1 MTNQEKTVSK
11 RVRKSGNQP
20 VLFGESPLENRPDGV
35 RESREQAQEAETGV
49 LNRAKYS
56 QKIND
61 EFEKLVQAQ
70 EEMEAAGRD
79 WTSEELAAL
88 AMDWARLLKNKDIQS
103 RSKELE
109 ELGAKI
115 SNLVVLPETFDE
127 ESNLTVLSHAI
138 YQALREA
145 LAQNNFQHTED
156 SPWPTAILKKGGA
169 TGHAQ
174 LIPPIVENAPLMPT
188 EQVAAWAQMMWE
200 QQKDLTDLD
209 ADALDLLSHIWLQ
222 QAKTAKDYAVA
233 NVDQFLTMR
242 GLEQKQKEKGRRG
255 GYEPEQR
262 ARMLQVLTHIQ
273 NVWLNLGEIEI
284 YEQDPRRKGR
294 SKATRQ
300 TFQSRAFII
309 TDRMGQMRLDGYL
322 DVERFIFQP
331 GHLFAQFLFGP
342 GRQTA
347 LLSARAVQ
355 YDPYRQRVEKRLAR
369 YLSWQWRIQARQG
382 EYSRP
387 YRVATLLEAVGEQ
400 LNERRPSATRDR
412 LEKALDTLQHDGV
425 ISSWQYDRWDE
436 TIAQQRGWGQVW
448 TQATLLLE
456 PPQVIRDTYKS
467 LERHKNRDKD
477 KETDEIIE
485 LKATK
490 ASPQLQARS
499 TGGAVSGQPDES
511 LARRIK
517 QHRKKLNL
525 SQTDAADQLGIVQSY
540 LSKIEKNHLRP
551 ALDLHQRILD
561 WLEQAAVTKT
571 P

>member
-1 MTNQEKTVSK
+1 MADQDKTPSK
-11 RVRKSGNQP
+11 NVKKTASQP
-20 VLFGESPLENRPDGV
+20 ALFGDNLAAALPEDDQFTQDVLDEIKELYPLPD
-35 RESREQAQEAETGV
+35 EQ
-49 LNRAKYS
+49 
-56 QKIND
+56 D
-61 EFEKLVQAQ
+61 
-70 EEMEAAGRD
+70 AAGRD

-88 AMDWARLLKNKDIQS
+88 AMDWARLLKNKDTS
-103 RSKELE
+103 TRSKDLE

-115 SNLVVLPETFDE
+115 SNLVVLPETYDDD
-127 ESNLTVLSHAI
+127 SNLTVLSHAI

-145 LAQNNFQHTED
+145 LAQNNFQRTND
-156 SPWPTAILKKGGA
+156 SPWPTATLKKGGA
-169 TGHAQ
+169 SGHAL
-174 LIPPIVENAPLMPT
+174 LIPPIFENTPLMPT
-188 EQVAAWAQMMWE
+188 EQVAAWAQLMWE

-222 QAKTAKDYAVA
+222 QAKTPKDYAIA
-233 NVDQFLTMR
+233 NVDQFLSMR

-262 ARMLQVLTHIQ
+262 ARMLQVLSHIQ

-294 SKATRQ
+294 SKATKQ

-387 YRVATLLEAVGEQ
+387 YRVNTLLEAVGEQ

-425 ISSWQYDRWDE
+425 IASWQYDRWDE
-436 TIAQQRGWGQVW
+436 AIAQQRGWGQVW
-448 TQATLLLE
+448 TQATLLLD
-456 PPQVIRDTYKS
+456 PPQVIRETYKS
-467 LERHKNRDKD
+467 LQSHRGRDRDKD
-477 KETDEIIE
+477 EEILE
-485 LKATK
+485 LKEAKPVQTTR
-490 ASPQLQARS
+490 Q
-499 TGGAVSGQPDES
+499 TGQEAAAALPVDES
-511 LARRIK
+511 LAQRIK
-517 QHRKKLNL
+517 LHRKKMGL
-525 SQTDAADQLGIVQSY
+525 SQTEAADQLGIVQSY

-551 ALDLHQRILD
+551 ALDLHQRIVE
-561 WLEQAAVTKT
+561 WLETPATKAS
-571 P
+571 

>member
-1 MTNQEKTVSK
+1 MANQEKTVSK
-11 RVRKSGNQP
+11 RTRKSGNQP
-20 VLFGESPLENRPDGV
+20 VLFGESPLENGPEVDA
-35 RESREQAQEAETGV
+35 ESLEQAEEAETEG
-49 LNRAKYS
+49 LSRAEYS
-56 QKIND
+56 QKINS
-61 EFEKLVQAQ
+61 ELEKLFQAQ
-70 EEMEAAGRD
+70 EEIEAAGRD

-88 AMDWARLLKNKDIQS
+88 AMDWARLLKNKDTQS
-103 RSKELE
+103 RSKDLE

-145 LAQNNFQHTED
+145 LAQNNFQRTED

-233 NVDQFLTMR
+233 NVDQFLSMR

-294 SKATRQ
+294 SKATKQ

-412 LEKALDTLQHDGV
+412 LEKALDTLQQDGV

-448 TQATLLLE
+448 TQATLMLE

-467 LERHKNRDKD
+467 LERNKSRDKA
-477 KETDEIIE
+477 EESIE
-485 LKATK
+485 LKPTK
-490 ASPQLQARS
+490 APAQLQARS
-499 TGGAVSGQPDES
+499 NGAAAVSAQPDEP

-561 WLEQAAVTKT
+561 WLEQPAVTKT
-571 P
+571 S

>member
-1 MTNQEKTVSK
+1 MADQDRTPSRRTKKIAS
-11 RVRKSGNQP
+11 QP
-20 VLFGESPLENRPDGV
+20 ALFGDNSDALTPEDEQFTQDILDEIKELYPLPDEDDV
-35 RESREQAQEAETGV
+35 
-49 LNRAKYS
+49 
-56 QKIND
+56 
-61 EFEKLVQAQ
+61 
-70 EEMEAAGRD
+70 AGRA
-79 WTSEELAAL
+79 WASEELAAL
-88 AMDWARLLKNKDIQS
+88 AMDWARLLKNKDTTT
-103 RSKELE
+103 RSKDLE

-115 SNLVVLPETFDE
+115 SNLVVLPGTFDD

-145 LAQNNFQHTED
+145 LAQNNFQRTDD
-156 SPWPTAILKKGGA
+156 SPWPTATLKKGGA
-169 TGHAQ
+169 SGHAS
-174 LIPPIVENAPLMPT
+174 LIPPIVDNDPLMPS
-188 EQVAAWAQMMWE
+188 EQVAAWAQLMWE

-222 QAKTAKDYAVA
+222 QAKTPKDYAIA
-233 NVDQFLTMR
+233 NVDQFLSMR

-262 ARMLQVLTHIQ
+262 ARMLQVLSHIQ

-294 SKATRQ
+294 SKAIKQ

-322 DVERFIFQP
+322 DMERFIFQP

-387 YRVATLLEAVGEQ
+387 YRVNTLLEAVGEQ

-412 LEKALDTLQHDGV
+412 LEKALDTLQQDGV
-425 ISSWQYDRWDE
+425 IASWQYDRWDE
-436 TIAQQRGWGQVW
+436 AIAQQRGWGQVW
-448 TQATLLLE
+448 TQATLLLD
-456 PPQVIRDTYKS
+456 PPQVIRETYKS
-467 LERHKNRDKD
+467 LQSHRSRDRDKD
-477 KETDEIIE
+477 EEILE
-485 LKATK
+485 LKEAK
-490 ASPQLQARS
+490 PLQQSRQ
-499 TGGAVSGQPDES
+499 TGQEAAAALAVDES
-511 LARRIK
+511 LAQRIK
-517 QHRKKLNL
+517 LHRKKMGL
-525 SQTDAADQLGIVQSY
+525 SQTEAADQLGIVQSY

-551 ALDLHQRILD
+551 ALDLHQRILE
-561 WLEQAAVTKT
+561 WLET
-571 P
+571 PATRAS

>member
-1 MTNQEKTVSK
+1 MANPTKPIPK
-11 RVRKSGNQP
+11 RYQKNSNQP
-20 VLFGESPLENRPDGV
+20 ALFAENSAARPSGEADQAP
-35 RESREQAQEAETGV
+35 EQP
-49 LNRAKYS
+49 
-56 QKIND
+56 
-61 EFEKLVQAQ
+61 
-70 EEMEAAGRD
+70 EMPAPAAGAALPAPPPRVLPPNLFLPEESTGRE
-79 WTSEELAAL
+79 WNSEELAAL
-88 AMDWARLLKNKDIQS
+88 AMEWAKLLKSKDTQT
-103 RSKELE
+103 RTKDLE

-115 SNLVVLPETFDE
+115 SNLVVLPETYDD

-138 YQALREA
+138 YQALRDA
-145 LAQNNFQHTED
+145 LAQNNFQRTDD

-174 LIPPIVENAPLMPT
+174 LIPPIIENAPLMPT
-188 EQVAAWAQMMWE
+188 EQVDAWAQMMWE

-222 QAKTAKDYAVA
+222 QAKTAKDYAIA
-233 NVDQFLTMR
+233 HVDQFLSMR

-262 ARMLQVLTHIQ
+262 ARMLQVLSHIQ

-331 GHLFAQFLFGP
+331 GHLFAHFLFGP

-369 YLSWQWRIQARQG
+369 YLSWQWRIQAKQG

-387 YRVATLLEAVGEQ
+387 YRVSTLLEAVGEE

-412 LEKALDTLQHDGV
+412 LEKALDTLQQDGV

-436 TIAQQRGWGQVW
+436 SVVQQRGWAQVW
-448 TQATLLLE
+448 VQATLLLE
-456 PPQVIRDTYKS
+456 PPQVIRDTYKG
-467 LERHKNRDKD
+467 LERHKKDKD
-477 KETDEIIE
+477 RDGDDYLE
-485 LKATK
+485 LKEAKTPVRHDSQPVITVN
-490 ASPQLQARS
+490 AEPE
-499 TGGAVSGQPDES
+499 AVQPPPADEN
-511 LARRIK
+511 LGRRIK
-517 QHRKKLNL
+517 QHRKKLKL
-525 SQTDAADQLGIVQSY
+525 SQTEAAEQLGIVQSY

-551 ALDLHQRILD
+551 ALDLQQRILE
-561 WLEQAAVTKT
+561 WLEQA
-571 P
+571 PSR

>member
-1 MTNQEKTVSK
+1 M
-11 RVRKSGNQP
+11 
-20 VLFGESPLENRPDGV
+20 
-35 RESREQAQEAETGV
+35 
-49 LNRAKYS
+49 
-56 QKIND
+56 
-61 EFEKLVQAQ
+61 
-70 EEMEAAGRD
+70 
-79 WTSEELAAL
+79 
-88 AMDWARLLKNKDIQS
+88 LKNRDTTT
-103 RSKELE
+103 RSKDLE

-115 SNLVVLPETFDE
+115 SNLVALPETFDD

-145 LAQNNFQHTED
+145 LAQNNFQRTDD
-156 SPWPTAILKKGGA
+156 SPWPTATLKKGGA

-174 LIPPIVENAPLMPT
+174 LIPPIVENDPLMPT
-188 EQVAAWAQMMWE
+188 EQVAAWAQLMWE

-209 ADALDLLSHIWLQ
+209 ADALDLLSHIWLT
-222 QAKTAKDYAVA
+222 QAKTPKDYAIA
-233 NVDQFLTMR
+233 NVDQFLSMR

-262 ARMLQVLTHIQ
+262 ARMLQVLSHIQ

-294 SKATRQ
+294 SKATKQ

-387 YRVATLLEAVGEQ
+387 YRVNTLLEAVGEQ

-412 LEKALDTLQHDGV
+412 LEKALDTLQQDGV
-425 ISSWQYDRWDE
+425 IASWQYDRWDE
-436 TIAQQRGWGQVW
+436 AIAQQRGWGQVW
-448 TQATLLLE
+448 TQATLLLD
-456 PPQVIRDTYKS
+456 PPQVIRETYKS
-467 LERHKNRDKD
+467 LQSHRNRDRDKD
-477 KETDEIIE
+477 DEILA
-485 LKATK
+485 LKEPRPLQQPRP
-490 ASPQLQARS
+490 ASQEADSAL
-499 TGGAVSGQPDES
+499 AVDES
-511 LARRIK
+511 LAQRIK
-517 QHRKKLNL
+517 LHRKKMGL
-525 SQTDAADQLGIVQSY
+525 SQTEAADQLGIVQSY

-551 ALDLHQRILD
+551 ALDLHQRILE
-561 WLEQAAVTKT
+561 WLET
-571 P
+571 PATRAS

>member
-1 MTNQEKTVSK
+1 MVSQAEIDEIK
-11 RVRKSGNQP
+11 D
-20 VLFGESPLENRPDGV
+20 LFPLPD
-35 RESREQAQEAETGV
+35 EQ
-49 LNRAKYS
+49 
-56 QKIND
+56 D
-61 EFEKLVQAQ
+61 
-70 EEMEAAGRD
+70 AAGRD

-88 AMDWARLLKNKDIQS
+88 AMDWARLLKNRDTTT
-103 RSKELE
+103 RSKDLE

-115 SNLVVLPETFDE
+115 SNLMVLPETFDD

-145 LAQNNFQHTED
+145 LAQNNFQRTDD

-169 TGHAQ
+169 SGHAQ
-174 LIPPIVENAPLMPT
+174 LIPPIVENTPLMPT

-222 QAKTAKDYAVA
+222 QAKTPKDYAIA
-233 NVDQFLTMR
+233 NVDQFLSMR

-262 ARMLQVLTHIQ
+262 ARMLQVLSHIQ

-294 SKATRQ
+294 SKATKQ

-387 YRVATLLEAVGEQ
+387 YRVNTLLEAVGEQ

-412 LEKALDTLQHDGV
+412 LEKALDTLQQDGV
-425 ISSWQYDRWDE
+425 IASWQYDRWDE
-436 TIAQQRGWGQVW
+436 AIAQQRGWGQVW
-448 TQATLLLE
+448 TQATLLLD
-456 PPQVIRDTYKS
+456 PPQAIRETYKS
-467 LERHKNRDKD
+467 LQSHRGRERDKD
-477 KETDEIIE
+477 EEILE
-485 LKATK
+485 LKEAKPLQVSRTTGQEAPATLP
-490 ASPQLQARS
+490 A
-499 TGGAVSGQPDES
+499 DET
-511 LARRIK
+511 LAQRIK
-517 QHRKKLNL
+517 QHRKKLGL
-525 SQTDAADQLGIVQSY
+525 SQTEAADQLGIVQSY

-551 ALDLHQRILD
+551 ALDLHQRIIE
-561 WLEQAAVTKT
+561 WLET
-571 P
+571 PASKAS

>member
-1 MTNQEKTVSK
+1 MANQEKTVSK
-11 RVRKSGNQP
+11 RTRKSGNQP
-20 VLFGESPLENRPDGV
+20 VLFGESPLENGPEVDA
-35 RESREQAQEAETGV
+35 ESLEQAEEAETEG
-49 LNRAKYS
+49 LSRAEYS
-56 QKIND
+56 QKINS
-61 EFEKLVQAQ
+61 ELEKLFQAQ
-70 EEMEAAGRD
+70 EEIEAAGRD

-88 AMDWARLLKNKDIQS
+88 AMDWARLLKNKDTQS
-103 RSKELE
+103 RSKDLE

-145 LAQNNFQHTED
+145 LAQNNFQRTED

-233 NVDQFLTMR
+233 NVDQFLSMR

-294 SKATRQ
+294 SKATKQ

-412 LEKALDTLQHDGV
+412 LEKALDTLQQDGV

-448 TQATLLLE
+448 TQATLMLE

-467 LERHKNRDKD
+467 LERNKSRDKA
-477 KETDEIIE
+477 EEIIE
-485 LKATK
+485 LKPTK
-490 ASPQLQARS
+490 APSQLQARS
-499 TGGAVSGQPDES
+499 NGAAAVSAQPDEP

-561 WLEQAAVTKT
+561 WLEQPAVTKT
-571 P
+571 S

>member
-1 MTNQEKTVSK
+1 MANQEKTAPRDNK
-11 RVRKSGNQP
+11 KPANQHQP
-20 VLFGESPLENRPDGV
+20 ALFGDNLPAKSQEEDRKRPVEV
-35 RESREQAQEAETGV
+35 REIEDFFPT
-49 LNRAKYS
+49 
-56 QKIND
+56 
-61 EFEKLVQAQ
+61 Q
-70 EEMEAAGRD
+70 EERDAAGQD
-79 WTSEELAAL
+79 WTSDELAAL
-88 AMDWARLLKNKDIQS
+88 AMDWARLLKNKDTQS
-103 RSKELE
+103 RSKDLE

-115 SNLVVLPETFDE
+115 SNLVVLPETFDD

-145 LAQNNFQHTED
+145 LAQNNFQRTED

-188 EQVAAWAQMMWE
+188 EQVAAWAQLMWE

-222 QAKTAKDYAVA
+222 QAKSAKDYAIA
-233 NVDQFLTMR
+233 NVDQFLTIR

-262 ARMLQVLTHIQ
+262 ARMLQVLSHIQ

-294 SKATRQ
+294 SKATKQ

-382 EYSRP
+382 EYTRP
-387 YRVATLLEAVGEQ
+387 YRVSTLLEAVGEQ

-448 TQATLLLE
+448 TQATLLLD
-456 PPQVIRDTYKS
+456 PPQVIRETYKS
-467 LERHKNRDKD
+467 LQSHKGRDKD
-477 KETDEIIE
+477 KDGDEIIE
-485 LKATK
+485 VKEPK
-490 ASPQLQARS
+490 QIQQARP
-499 TGGAVSGQPDES
+499 APAEPSGSAQTDET

-517 QHRKKLNL
+517 QHRKKMGL
-525 SQTDAADQLGIVQSY
+525 SQTEAADQLGIVQSY

-561 WLEQAAVTKT
+561 WLDAPAAKVS
-571 P
+571 

>member
-1 MTNQEKTVSK
+1 MAEQDRNPSNKTKKIAS
-11 RVRKSGNQP
+11 QP
-20 VLFGESPLENRPDGV
+20 ALFGDNSGAPDPDDERFAQDILEEIKELYPLPDD
-35 RESREQAQEAETGV
+35 ETQAE
-49 LNRAKYS
+49 
-56 QKIND
+56 
-61 EFEKLVQAQ
+61 
-70 EEMEAAGRD
+70 RD
-79 WTSEELAAL
+79 WTSQELAAL
-88 AMDWARLLKNKDIQS
+88 AMDWARLLKNRDTTT
-103 RSKELE
+103 RSKDLE

-115 SNLVVLPETFDE
+115 SNLVALPETFDD

-145 LAQNNFQHTED
+145 LAQNNFQRTDD
-156 SPWPTAILKKGGA
+156 SPWPTATLKKGGA

-174 LIPPIVENAPLMPT
+174 LIPPIVENDPLMPT
-188 EQVAAWAQMMWE
+188 EQVAAWAQLMWE

-209 ADALDLLSHIWLQ
+209 ADALDLLSHIWLT
-222 QAKTAKDYAVA
+222 QAKTPKDYAIA
-233 NVDQFLTMR
+233 NVDQFLSMR

-262 ARMLQVLTHIQ
+262 ARMLQVLSHIQ

-294 SKATRQ
+294 SKATKQ

-387 YRVATLLEAVGEQ
+387 YRVNTLLEAVGEQ

-412 LEKALDTLQHDGV
+412 LEKALDTLQQDGV
-425 ISSWQYDRWDE
+425 IASWQYDRWDE
-436 TIAQQRGWGQVW
+436 AIAQQRGWGQVW
-448 TQATLLLE
+448 TQATLLLD
-456 PPQVIRDTYKS
+456 PPQVIRETYKS
-467 LERHKNRDKD
+467 LQSHRNRDRDKD
-477 KETDEIIE
+477 DEILA
-485 LKATK
+485 LKEPRPLQQPRP
-490 ASPQLQARS
+490 ASQEADSAL
-499 TGGAVSGQPDES
+499 AVDES
-511 LARRIK
+511 LAQRIK
-517 QHRKKLNL
+517 LHRKKMGL
-525 SQTDAADQLGIVQSY
+525 SQTEAADQLGIVQSY

-551 ALDLHQRILD
+551 ALDLHQRILE
-561 WLEQAAVTKT
+561 WLET
-571 P
+571 PATRAS

>member
-1 MTNQEKTVSK
+1 MANQENTASQNAK
-11 RVRKSGNQP
+11 RTLNQHQP
-20 VLFGESPLENRPDGV
+20 ALFGDNLPASSLDKDGERPIEV
-35 RESREQAQEAETGV
+35 SETED
-49 LNRAKYS
+49 L
-56 QKIND
+56 
-61 EFEKLVQAQ
+61 FPTQ
-70 EEMEAAGRD
+70 EERDATGRD

-88 AMDWARLLKNKDIQS
+88 AMDWARLLKNKDTQS
-103 RSKELE
+103 RSKDLE

-115 SNLVVLPETFDE
+115 SNLVVLPETFDD

-145 LAQNNFQHTED
+145 LAQNNFQRTED

-188 EQVAAWAQMMWE
+188 EQVAAWAQLMWE

-222 QAKTAKDYAVA
+222 QAKSAKDYAIA
-233 NVDQFLTMR
+233 NVDQFLSMR

-262 ARMLQVLTHIQ
+262 ARMLQVLSHIQ

-294 SKATRQ
+294 SKATKQ

-382 EYSRP
+382 EYTRP
-387 YRVATLLEAVGEQ
+387 YRVSTLLEAVGEQ

-412 LEKALDTLQHDGV
+412 LEKALDTLQQDGV

-448 TQATLLLE
+448 TQATLLLD
-456 PPQVIRDTYKS
+456 PPQVIRETYKS
-467 LERHKNRDKD
+467 LQSHKTRDKD
-477 KETDEIIE
+477 KDGEEIIE
-485 LKATK
+485 VKEPK
-490 ASPQLQARS
+490 QIQQARPVVTEAAS
-499 TGGAVSGQPDES
+499 NTQQDET

-517 QHRKKLNL
+517 QHRKKMGL
-525 SQTDAADQLGIVQSY
+525 SQTEAADQLGIVQSY

-551 ALDLHQRILD
+551 ALDLHQRILE
-561 WLEQAAVTKT
+561 WLEAPAAKVS
-571 P
+571 